1 MSFKRKLLTK
11 QKKKKTSIKSE
22 TYTCIK
28 YVYLN

>member
-11 QKKKKTSIKSE
+11 EKKNSIKSE

>member
-11 QKKKKTSIKSE
+11 QKKKNSIKSE

>member
-11 QKKKKTSIKSE
+11 QKKKENSIKSE
-22 TYTCIK
+22 TYTCNK